1 MARIAFVFAG
11 QGAQAPGMGR
21 SLAEASP
28 AAAEVFRR
36 VDALRPGTSAQ
47 CFEGTQEELM
57 DTVNTQPC
65 LWAVELAA
73 AAALTE
79 AGVQAEA
86 AAGFSLGELAALR
99 YANAV
104 DFETG
109 FTLVCRRAEL
119 MAAAANGLPSF
130 MAAVLKLDAAAV
142 ERVCEAFDKVW
153 PVNYNCPGQVAVAG
167 EAAAQEAYAQAV
179 REAGGRARMLKV
191 SGAFHSPL
199 MAAAAEGFGPAL
211 AGAALHAPRCTL
223 YSNCTGLPYAKGEMK
238 ALLQRQICS
247 PVRWQS
253 EVEHMV
259 RSGID
264 TFVELGPGK
273 TLCGLIARIA
283 PEARTLHVEDAA
295 SLAETKEA
303 LSC

>member
-119 MAAAANGLPSF
+119 MAAAANGTPSF

-142 ERVCEAFDKVW
+142 EHVCEAFDNAEAKAML
-153 PVNYNCPGQVAVAG
+153 VNGVLEKLPRCFLVAASGMAGMGTPNAIRTRRVMKRFYLCGDEVSGVSDSVSLVAPRVMLCAAHQAQTVLRIIAG
-167 EAAAQEAYAQAV
+167 EFDV
-179 REAGGRARMLKV
+179 
-191 SGAFHSPL
+191 
-199 MAAAAEGFGPAL
+199 
-211 AGAALHAPRCTL
+211 
-223 YSNCTGLPYAKGEMK
+223 
-238 ALLQRQICS
+238 
-247 PVRWQS
+247 
-253 EVEHMV
+253 
-259 RSGID
+259 
-264 TFVELGPGK
+264 
-273 TLCGLIARIA
+273 
-283 PEARTLHVEDAA
+283 
-295 SLAETKEA
+295 
-303 LSC
+303 